1 MRSNSAAIILRW
13 GLAFVFFYAAVASLR
28 HPETWIGYL
37 PSFLANLPSANIIL
51 VGFSVI
57 EIVLAIW
64 LFWGK
69 KLAWSSIIAALMLAG
84 ITIVNLQTLDITFRD
99 IGLAMAALALF
110 ELSRE
115 KNFKEDQ

>member
-28 HPETWIGYL
+28 HPEVWVGYL
-37 PSFLANLPSANIIL
+37 PVFLTNVFSANLLL
-51 VGFSVI
+51 VGFSAV
-57 EIVLAIW
+57 EIILAVW

-69 KLAWSSIIAALMLAG
+69 KLAWSSMIAALMLAA
-84 ITIVNLQTLDITFRD
+84 ITIVNLNILDITFRD

-115 KNFKEDQ
+115 KNFKEE